1 METLTDLNKKLL
13 EVQQI
18 QSQLDKKKAALIDT
32 KRELDKHLKELLQ
45 KQSELNKLMAQTR
58 QKELQLRGQIELNRT
73 QVQSYAP
80 EVDYL
85 SGTANK
91 KLQNELLALL
101 SGNGH
106 VATRLLKHQQNLNP
120 GRSLDWYLEKVIYD
134 LKRDRHS

>member
-32 KRELDKHLKELLQ
+32 KRELDKQLEELLQ
-45 KQSELNKLMAQTR
+45 KQSEVDKLMAQTR
-58 QKELQLRGQIELNRT
+58 QKELQLRSQIEPNRAP
-73 QVQSYAP
+73 VQSDTP
-80 EVDYL
+80 EVEYL
-85 SGTANK
+85 SGTASK

-101 SGNGH
+101 SGNGQ
-106 VATRLLKHQQNLNP
+106 VAIRLLKHQQHLSP

-134 LKRDRHS
+134 LKRDRH